1 MTNPTAQDIA
11 ALRSEWITGGR
22 LVVGDDPSPSDH
34 EAVYRWVLDFM
45 DGGADDPDY
54 GTVLGLIYH
63 SLNFDIPFSATKSVR
78 DDLMHMARRKLEDPQ
93 WRRQTI

>member
-22 LVVGDDPSPSDH
+22 LVVRDDSSPSDH
-34 EAVYRWVLDFM
+34 DSVYDWVLTYID
-45 DGGADDPDY
+45 DGADDPDY
-54 GTVLGLIYH
+54 GVVLGLVYH

-78 DDLMHMARRKLEDPQ
+78 DDLMRISRRKLETPHG
-93 WRRQTI
+93 RRHPT